1 MIVGSPLLS
10 YLSNR
15 VFRARKPVLVLSSL
29 ITLGI
34 TALLAFQTAQL
45 STLALFGLC
54 LGLGIFSSA
63 IVVIGFTANK
73 ELFPVQMAG
82 TAMGLVNLFPFAG
95 GAVFQPVLGYLLERQ
110 GRVEGA
116 FTLAGY
122 QQAFLALL
130 ACAAIALGASCL
142 VRETLKRN

>member
-1 MIVGSPLLS
+1 
-10 YLSNR
+10 
-15 VFRARKPVLVLSSL
+15 
-29 ITLGI
+29 
-34 TALLAFQTAQL
+34 
-45 STLALFGLC
+45 
-54 LGLGIFSSA
+54 
-63 IVVIGFTANK
+63 
-73 ELFPVQMAG
+73 MAG